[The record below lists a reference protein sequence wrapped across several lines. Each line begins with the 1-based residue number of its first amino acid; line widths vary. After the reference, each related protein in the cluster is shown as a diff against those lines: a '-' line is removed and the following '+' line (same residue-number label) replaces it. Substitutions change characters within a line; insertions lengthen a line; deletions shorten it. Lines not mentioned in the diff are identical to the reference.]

1 MVVPKRAERPEKG
14 ITISPLRSLA
24 MTLHPPSLLLAFL
37 VALLLAAAVLTSSGW
52 HGRAHRG
59 HRWWVSAQWLL
70 LAGLA
75 LQLAIPLSAPA
86 AWLAH
91 LLVLQWPISVL
102 AGLRRF
108 YSRHGLPIPGGMDAA
123 VLLLAWLAVPI
134 AVVQEAPRAWQNL
147 AWCAGPAALQLYAA
161 WLLSR
166 LGEFRDTPE
175 LKWLALTLAFVGAAS
190 LFPLFEAGQSPLASI
205 PAASAAGLLTT
216 LPALLLVPFAL
227 LLSFRRSEHTSFAT
241 QRKLRYLADM
251 DVLTRVPNRRHFQE
265 LATDALRTIKADNAS
280 VLMFDIDHFRR
291 INDMFG
297 HASGDDALRQV
308 SECMRE
314 TLREPDVAGR
324 LGGDQFAILL
334 PDTASKG
341 AMVVAS
347 RIVTQLATRQVA
359 PRIAPLSLSFGVVS
373 LLEHETIADAI
384 RRAEQ
389 ALHEAKRQG
398 RSRVV
403 VATGSSDKP
412 VFTNSRTLGLV
423 NV

>member
-1 MVVPKRAERPEKG
+1 MAVPERAVHPEKG
-14 ITISPLRSLA
+14 ITISPRRFLA
-24 MTLHPPSLLLAFL
+24 MTLHPPSLLLACL
-37 VALLLAAAVLTSSGW
+37 VALLLAATVLTGSGW
-52 HGRAHRG
+52 HGHGQRG
-59 HRWWVSAQWLL
+59 HRWWVSAQWML

-75 LQLAIPLSAPA
+75 LQLTIPASTPM

-91 LLVLQWPISVL
+91 LLILQWPISVL

-108 YSRHGLPIPGGMDAA
+108 YSRHGLPIPTGVDAV

-134 AVVQEAPRAWQNL
+134 AVVQQAPLAWQNL
-147 AWCAGPAALQLYAA
+147 AWCAGPAVLQLYAA

-166 LGEFRDTPE
+166 LSEFRDTSE
-175 LKWLALTLAFVGAAS
+175 LKWLALTLAATGAAC
-190 LFPLFEAGQSPLASI
+190 LFPLFGAGQSPLAII
-205 PAASAAGLLTT
+205 PASLAGGLLTT
-216 LPALLLVPFAL
+216 VPALLLVPFAL
-227 LLSFRRSEHTSFAT
+227 LLGFRRSEHTWLAT

-265 LATDALRTIKADNAS
+265 LATEALRTIKADDAS

-334 PDTASKG
+334 PDTAPKG

-347 RIVTQLATRQVA
+347 RIVTHLATRQVA

-373 LLEHETIADAI
+373 LFEDETVADAI

-403 VATGSSDKP
+403 VATGSSDNP
-412 VFTNSRTLGLV
+412 VFTNSRTLGLI
-423 NV
+423 NA

>member
-1 MVVPKRAERPEKG
+1 M
-14 ITISPLRSLA
+14 
-24 MTLHPPSLLLAFL
+24 
-37 VALLLAAAVLTSSGW
+37 
-52 HGRAHRG
+52 
-59 HRWWVSAQWLL
+59 
-70 LAGLA
+70 
-75 LQLAIPLSAPA
+75 
-86 AWLAH
+86 
-91 LLVLQWPISVL
+91 L

-108 YSRHGLPIPGGMDAA
+108 YSRHGLPIPSAIDAA
-123 VLLLAWLAVPI
+123 VLLLAWLVAPI
-134 AVVQEAPRAWQNL
+134 AVVQQAPLAWQGL
-147 AWCAGPAALQLYAA
+147 AWCAGPAVLQLYAA
-161 WLLSR
+161 WLVSR
-166 LGEFRDTPE
+166 LSEFRDTSE
-175 LKWLALTLAFVGAAS
+175 LKWLALTLAATGAAS
-190 LFPLFEAGQSPLASI
+190 LFPLFGASQSPLASI
-205 PAASAAGLLTT
+205 PASLAGGLLTT
-216 LPALLLVPFAL
+216 VPALLLAPFAL
-227 LLSFRRSEHTSFAT
+227 LLGFRRSEHTWLAT

-265 LATDALRTIKADNAS
+265 LATEALRAIKADNAS

-324 LGGDQFAILL
+324 LGGDQFAVLL
-334 PDTASKG
+334 PDTAPKG

-347 RIVTQLATRQVA
+347 RIVTHLATRQVA

-373 LLEHETIADAI
+373 LFEGETIADAI